1 MSILITVKATSITV
15 SNGSLVMD
23 LLVPLFN
30 LLTFEDEYSEE
41 TKTLG
46 FLYDE
51 ETDTIFLHKGVDLDY
66 LLKLLGND
74 CEVRYDLYDE
84 CKDMEFE
91 FEEVIA
97 PRSDEQVDV
106 INFICGQQDH
116 AANIDASQIFLVK
129 APGFGKCEPYSSK
142 IPSPTS
148 ETGFINMGDIK
159 VGDYVFDRQ
168 GNPTKVLQI
177 FEQGEQD
184 VYELTLTDGRT
195 ARCTKDHMWTVL
207 KRNGKLYNLT
217 LEEIMNTYKSPCKH
231 TSNRKPFK
239 LNYKIPTCDSV
250 DYPEK
255 PVPIDPWV
263 LGCFIGNGCC
273 RERSLTISSGN
284 DYVPSRIANL
294 YGFDVRRNSQHN
306 FSYTFRHKDG
316 SVVTTSEFFKDIPE
330 ICNKYSHE
338 KFIPDIYLYNT
349 SDVRLRL
356 LQGLM
361 DTDGNIAE
369 CDGRFHTTYSSTSKK
384 LLSQIVQ
391 ILQSFG
397 FSGTICADGRGY
409 EKYRKGFCGC
419 VLFKTPNAVKHRFF
433 TIPYKK
439 DIALKAQT
447 VQQKNYYNG
456 FIIKDIKKL
465 DYKENCRCILVD
477 NPEHLYL
484 TDDYIV
490 THNTYCSGVGLCKY
504 GAKTLIIMH
513 RDQLRVQWMN
523 SLYKMN
529 GLNSSYVHE
538 IDSSEELY
546 EIATGEYKPNYDV
559 YLMTH
564 ATFRAGLKRIGSM
577 KLAMNIGK
585 NLGIGLKIID
595 EAHLEFK
602 DTILMD
608 FIFNVK
614 RNLYLTATDG
624 RSSKDE
630 NSIFRHV
637 FSSCVYYKPSAM
649 LTDNRPKKWVNYY
662 GVEVNTHLNKNI
674 YKYRVVGSKSMTP
687 ASYGQWVIKRDKTLQ
702 HFKCCRDIV
711 KLLFK
716 EDQYA
721 KLIIFM
727 PLIDLCEECAYF
739 LTMELQKDPEFPYDV
754 DIRTINSKNSK
765 KDNEL
770 AKHADIIV
778 TTIGS
783 CGTGTDIPG
792 ITGIISCSPFC
803 SKIIASQV
811 FGRIRYCGKICSYYD
826 IWDSSVPMDKYWYQS
841 RKRTLGHLAL
851 NVRELSWSDDTSNEQ
866 QT

>member
-66 LLKLLGND
+66 LVRLIGND
-74 CEVRYDLYDE
+74 CEIRYDLYDE
-84 CKDMEFE
+84 FKEMEFE
-91 FEEVIA
+91 YEEIIT
-97 PRSDEQVDV
+97 PRNDEQVDV
-106 INFICGQQDH
+106 INFITGQQDH
-116 AANIDASQIFLVK
+116 ASNIEASQIFLVL
-129 APGFGKCEPYSSK
+129 GTGHGKCEPYSSK
-142 IPSPTS
+142 IPTPMVEEVNSTTYSLHDKEFKPHPIKYKYNP
-148 ETGFINMGDIK
+148 GFINMGDIK
-159 VGDYVFDRQ
+159 VGDYVFDRH
-168 GNPTKVLQI
+168 GRPTKVLKI
-177 FEQGEQD
+177 FEYGEQD
-184 VYELTLTDGRT
+184 IYQVTFEDGRT
-195 ARCTKDHMWTVL
+195 ARCTLDHMWALYVDDKEKFSTYIL
-207 KRNGKLYNLT
+207 GEDMIPMFNEGHKLYVPTCKHPVQYEDVNMYIGTEDMFETTKANYLYSSPT
-217 LEEIMNTYKSPCKH
+217 RTGDFLNNALQTAKPAADKGVYYKS
-231 TSNRKPFK
+231 
-239 LNYKIPTCDSV
+239 Y
-250 DYPEK
+250 
-255 PVPIDPWV
+255 
-263 LGCFIGNGCC
+263 
-273 RERSLTISSGN
+273 
-284 DYVPSRIANL
+284 YVPDNELQQNRVDKHINETIRPLL
-294 YGFDVRRNSQHN
+294 YSQ
-306 FSYTFRHKDG
+306 
-316 SVVTTSEFFKDIPE
+316 
-330 ICNKYSHE
+330 
-338 KFIPDIYLYNT
+338 
-349 SDVRLRL
+349 
-356 LQGLM
+356 
-361 DTDGNIAE
+361 
-369 CDGRFHTTYSSTSKK
+369 
-384 LLSQIVQ
+384 
-391 ILQSFG
+391 G
-397 FSGTICADGRGY
+397 FSAMY
-409 EKYRKGFCGC
+409 KEH
-419 VLFKTPNAVKHRFF
+419 VLYYWKSNK
-433 TIPYKK
+433 
-439 DIALKAQT
+439 LKI
-447 VQQKNYYNG
+447 V
-456 FIIKDIKKL
+456 DIKKL

-504 GAKTLIIMH
+504 GVKTLIIMH

-662 GVEVNTHLNKNI
+662 GVEVNTHVNKNI
-674 YKYRVVGSKSMTP
+674 YRYRVVGSKSMTP

-711 KLLFK
+711 KQLFK

-770 AKHADIIV
+770 AKHSDIIV

-866 QT
+866 QP

>member
-66 LLKLLGND
+66 LVRLIGND
-74 CEVRYDLYDE
+74 CEIKYDLYDE
-84 CKDMEFE
+84 FKEMEFE
-91 FEEVIA
+91 YEEIIA
-97 PRSDEQVDV
+97 PRNDEQVDV
-106 INFICGQQDH
+106 INFITGQQDH

-129 APGFGKCEPYSSK
+129 QPGFGK
-142 IPSPTS
+142 
-148 ETGFINMGDIK
+148 
-159 VGDYVFDRQ
+159 
-168 GNPTKVLQI
+168 
-177 FEQGEQD
+177 
-184 VYELTLTDGRT
+184 
-195 ARCTKDHMWTVL
+195 
-207 KRNGKLYNLT
+207 
-217 LEEIMNTYKSPCKH
+217 
-231 TSNRKPFK
+231 
-239 LNYKIPTCDSV
+239 
-250 DYPEK
+250 
-255 PVPIDPWV
+255 
-263 LGCFIGNGCC
+263 
-273 RERSLTISSGN
+273 
-284 DYVPSRIANL
+284 
-294 YGFDVRRNSQHN
+294 
-306 FSYTFRHKDG
+306 TF
-316 SVVTTSEFFKDIPE
+316 
-330 ICNKYSHE
+330 
-338 KFIPDIYLYNT
+338 
-349 SDVRLRL
+349 
-356 LQGLM
+356 
-361 DTDGNIAE
+361 
-369 CDGRFHTTYSSTSKK
+369 
-384 LLSQIVQ
+384 
-391 ILQSFG
+391 
-397 FSGTICADGRGY
+397 
-409 EKYRKGFCGC
+409 
-419 VLFKTPNAVKHRFF
+419 
-433 TIPYKK
+433 
-439 DIALKAQT
+439 
-447 VQQKNYYNG
+447 
-456 FIIKDIKKL
+456 
-465 DYKENCRCILVD
+465 
-477 NPEHLYL
+477 
-484 TDDYIV
+484 
-490 THNTYCSGVGLCKY
+490 CSGVGLCKY
-504 GAKTLIIMH
+504 GVKTLIIMH

-770 AKHADIIV
+770 AKHSDIIV

-866 QT
+866 QP

>member
-51 ETDTIFLHKGVDLDY
+51 ETDTIFLHKGVDLNY
-66 LLKLLGND
+66 LVKLIGDD
-74 CEVRYDLYDE
+74 CEIRYDLYDE
-84 CKDMEFE
+84 FKEMEFE
-91 FEEVIA
+91 YEEIIA
-97 PRSDEQVDV
+97 PRNDEQVDV
-106 INFICGQQDH
+106 INFITGQQDH
-116 AANIDASQIFLVK
+116 ASNIDASQIFLVK
-129 APGFGKCEPYSSK
+129 APGFGKCEPYSSR
-142 IPSPTS
+142 IPTPMVKEVNSTAFSLHDKEFKPHQIKYKYNP
-148 ETGFINMGDIK
+148 GFINMGDIK
-159 VGDYVFDRQ
+159 VGDYVFDRH
-168 GNPTKVLQI
+168 GKPTKVLKI
-177 FEQGEQD
+177 FEYGEQD
-184 VYELTLTDGRT
+184 IYQLTFEDGRT
-195 ARCTKDHMWTVL
+195 ARCTLDHMWALYVDDKEKFSTYIL
-207 KRNGKLYNLT
+207 GEDMITMFNEGHKLYVPT
-217 LEEIMNTYKSPCKH
+217 CKH
-231 TSNRKPFK
+231 PVQYEDANMYIGTEDMFETTKANYLYSSPARVGDFLNNALQTAKPAADK
-239 LNYKIPTCDSV
+239 GVYYNSY
-250 DYPEK
+250 
-255 PVPIDPWV
+255 
-263 LGCFIGNGCC
+263 
-273 RERSLTISSGN
+273 
-284 DYVPSRIANL
+284 YVPDDEFQQNRVDKHINETILPLL
-294 YGFDVRRNSQHN
+294 YSQ
-306 FSYTFRHKDG
+306 
-316 SVVTTSEFFKDIPE
+316 
-330 ICNKYSHE
+330 
-338 KFIPDIYLYNT
+338 
-349 SDVRLRL
+349 
-356 LQGLM
+356 
-361 DTDGNIAE
+361 
-369 CDGRFHTTYSSTSKK
+369 
-384 LLSQIVQ
+384 
-391 ILQSFG
+391 G
-397 FSGTICADGRGY
+397 FSAMY
-409 EKYRKGFCGC
+409 KEH
-419 VLFKTPNAVKHRFF
+419 VLYYWKSNK
-433 TIPYKK
+433 
-439 DIALKAQT
+439 LKI
-447 VQQKNYYNG
+447 V
-456 FIIKDIKKL
+456 DIKKL

-504 GAKTLIIMH
+504 GVKTLIIMH

-662 GVEVNTHLNKNI
+662 GVEVNTHVNKNI

-711 KLLFK
+711 KQLFK

-770 AKHADIIV
+770 AKHSDIIV

-866 QT
+866 QP

>member
-1 MSILITVKATSITV
+1 MSIIITVKATSITV
-15 SNGSLVMD
+15 SNGLLVMD

-46 FLYDE
+46 FLYDK
-51 ETDTIFLHKGVDLDY
+51 ETDTIFLHKGVDLNY
-66 LLKLLGND
+66 LVKLIGDD
-74 CEVRYDLYDE
+74 CEIRYDLHDE
-84 CKDMEFE
+84 FKEMEFE
-91 FEEVIA
+91 YEEIIA
-97 PRSDEQVDV
+97 PRNDEQVDV
-106 INFICGQQDH
+106 INFITGQQDH
-116 AANIDASQIFLVK
+116 AANIDASQIFLVL
-129 APGFGKCEPYSSK
+129 GTGHGKCEPYSSK

-148 ETGFINMGDIK
+148 ETGYTLMGDIK

-195 ARCTKDHMWTVL
+195 ARCTKDHMWTVF
-207 KRNGKLYNLT
+207 KRDGKLYNLT
-217 LEEIMNTYKSPCKH
+217 LEEIMNTYKVKRKLMPGD
-231 TSNRKPFK
+231 NRVPFSFK
-239 LNYKIPTCDSV
+239 YKIPTCDSV
-250 DYPEK
+250 DYREK

-273 RERSLTISSGN
+273 REHVLTISSCN
-284 DYVPSRIANL
+284 SEIPIRIAAL
-294 YGFDVRRNSQHN
+294 YDFDIKHN
-306 FSYTFRHKDG
+306 ENDKYSYSFYKHGKPIKSRD
-316 SVVTTSEFFKDIPE
+316 FFKNIPE
-330 ICNKYSHE
+330 IHNKYSYE
-338 KFIPDIYLYNT
+338 KTIPDVYLYNT
-349 SDVRLRL
+349 SSIRLRL

-361 DTDGNIAE
+361 DTDGSISYG
-369 CDGRFHTTYSSTSKK
+369 DKRYHVTYSSTSKT
-384 LLSQIVQ
+384 LLKQIQ
-391 ILQSFG
+391 NILYSFG
-397 FSGTICADGRGY
+397 FSANITDDGRPDKYKSGY
-409 EKYRKGFCGC
+409 CGIL
-419 VLFKTPNAVKHRFF
+419 VFRIPNRIKTDFF
-433 TIPYKK
+433 TVSYKK
-439 DIALKAQT
+439 KLAEDAKEVPQE
-447 VQQKNYYNG
+447 NRYNG

-504 GAKTLIIMH
+504 GVKTLIIMH

-662 GVEVNTHLNKNI
+662 GVEVNTHVNKNI

-711 KLLFK
+711 KQLFK

-866 QT
+866 QP

>member
-66 LLKLLGND
+66 LVRLIGND
-74 CEVRYDLYDE
+74 CEIRYDLYDE
-84 CKDMEFE
+84 FKEMEFE
-91 FEEVIA
+91 YEEIIA
-97 PRSDEQVDV
+97 PRNDEQVDV
-106 INFICGQQDH
+106 INFITGQQDH
-116 AANIDASQIFLVK
+116 ASNIEASQIFLVK
-129 APGFGKCEPYSSK
+129 QPGFGKAEPYSSK
-142 IPSPTS
+142 IPTPMVKEVNSTAYSLHDKEFKPHPIKYKYNP
-148 ETGFINMGDIK
+148 GFINMGDIK
-159 VGDYVFDRQ
+159 VGDYVFDRH
-168 GNPTKVLQI
+168 GKPTEVLKI
-177 FEQGEQD
+177 FEYGEQD
-184 VYELTLTDGRT
+184 IYQLTFEDGRT
-195 ARCTKDHMWTVL
+195 ARCTLDHMWALYVDDKEKFSTYIL
-207 KRNGKLYNLT
+207 GEDMITMFNEGHKLYVPTCKHPVQYEDVNMYIGTEDMFETTKANYLYSSPARAGDFLNAT
-217 LEEIMNTYKSPCKH
+217 LQTAKPATDKGIYYKSYYVPDNEFQQNRVDKHINETILPLLYSQGFSATYKEHVLYYWK
-231 TSNRKPFK
+231 SNK
-239 LNYKIPTCDSV
+239 LKIV
-250 DYPEK
+250 
-255 PVPIDPWV
+255 
-263 LGCFIGNGCC
+263 
-273 RERSLTISSGN
+273 
-284 DYVPSRIANL
+284 
-294 YGFDVRRNSQHN
+294 
-306 FSYTFRHKDG
+306 
-316 SVVTTSEFFKDIPE
+316 
-330 ICNKYSHE
+330 
-338 KFIPDIYLYNT
+338 
-349 SDVRLRL
+349 
-356 LQGLM
+356 
-361 DTDGNIAE
+361 
-369 CDGRFHTTYSSTSKK
+369 
-384 LLSQIVQ
+384 
-391 ILQSFG
+391 
-397 FSGTICADGRGY
+397 
-409 EKYRKGFCGC
+409 
-419 VLFKTPNAVKHRFF
+419 
-433 TIPYKK
+433 
-439 DIALKAQT
+439 
-447 VQQKNYYNG
+447 
-456 FIIKDIKKL
+456 DIKKL

-504 GAKTLIIMH
+504 GVKTLIIMH

-637 FSSCVYYKPSAM
+637 FSNCVYYKPSAM

-662 GVEVNTHLNKNI
+662 GVEVNTHVNKNI
-674 YKYRVVGSKSMTP
+674 YRYRVVGSKSMTP

-711 KLLFK
+711 KMLFK

-770 AKHADIIV
+770 AKHSDIIV

-803 SKIIASQV
+803 SKIVASQV

-866 QT
+866 QP

>member
-1 MSILITVKATSITV
+1 MSTIITVKATSITV
-15 SNGSLVMD
+15 SNGLLVMD
-23 LLVPLFN
+23 LLQPLFN
-30 LLTFEDEYSEE
+30 LCTYEDEYVEE

-51 ETDTIFLHKGVDLDY
+51 ETDTIYLHKGVDINY
-66 LLKLLGND
+66 LVKLLGND
-74 CEVRYDLYDE
+74 CEIRYDLYDE
-84 CKDMEFE
+84 YRDMEFE
-91 FEEVIA
+91 YEEVIA

-116 AANIDASQIFLVK
+116 ASNIDASQIFLVLGTGKGK
-129 APGFGKCEPYSSK
+129 AQPYSSR
-142 IPSPTS
+142 IPTPMMRKNTAA
-148 ETGFINMGDIK
+148 TMDFIGKDFKPELKRVTYEECMNYITMGELQI
-159 VGDYVFDRQ
+159 GDTIFDRH
-168 GNPTKVLQI
+168 GRPTKILNI
-177 FEQGEQD
+177 FEQGERD
-184 VYELTLTDGRT
+184 VYKLTFEDGRT
-195 ARCTKDHMWTVL
+195 ALCDYEHLWPVFVGDKDKWSSYFTYEILEMLNNDISVFIPLCGPVHYPYHSWGHGLTMEDTDSLSYKYNSPNKMEIFLKQYGFTESEGNVKLIDDSWEDKGKEHRINFIKNTVL
-207 KRNGKLYNLT
+207 PILYAMGYIAYLKEDGVVYYRKDKKLR
-217 LEEIMNTYKSPCKH
+217 IVH
-231 TSNRKPFK
+231 
-239 LNYKIPTCDSV
+239 
-250 DYPEK
+250 
-255 PVPIDPWV
+255 ID
-263 LGCFIGNGCC
+263 
-273 RERSLTISSGN
+273 
-284 DYVPSRIANL
+284 
-294 YGFDVRRNSQHN
+294 
-306 FSYTFRHKDG
+306 
-316 SVVTTSEFFKDIPE
+316 
-330 ICNKYSHE
+330 YSHRE
-338 KFIPDIYLYNT
+338 
-349 SDVRLRL
+349 
-356 LQGLM
+356 
-361 DTDGNIAE
+361 
-369 CDGRFHTTYSSTSKK
+369 
-384 LLSQIVQ
+384 
-391 ILQSFG
+391 QS
-397 FSGTICADGRGY
+397 
-409 EKYRKGFCGC
+409 
-419 VLFKTPNAVKHRFF
+419 
-433 TIPYKK
+433 
-439 DIALKAQT
+439 
-447 VQQKNYYNG
+447 
-456 FIIKDIKKL
+456 
-465 DYKENCRCILVD
+465 RCIMVD

-504 GAKTLIIMH
+504 ATKTLIIMH
-513 RDQLRVQWMN
+513 RDTLRSQWVN

-538 IDSSEELY
+538 IESSEELY

-564 ATFRAGLKRIGSM
+564 ATFRAGLKRIRSM
-577 KLAMNIGK
+577 KTAMNIGK

-602 DTILMD
+602 DTILIDM
-608 FIFNVK
+608 IFNVK

-637 FSSCVYYKPSAM
+637 FSNCVYYKPSAM

-662 GVEVNTHLNKNI
+662 GVEVNTNLNKNI
-674 YKYRVVGSKSMTP
+674 YRYRVVGSKSMTP
-687 ASYGQWVIKRDKTLQ
+687 ASYGQWVIKRDKTKQ

-711 KLLFK
+711 KMLFK

-770 AKHADIIV
+770 AKRSDIIV

-792 ITGIISCSPFC
+792 ITGIIACSPFV
-803 SKIIASQV
+803 SKITASQV
-811 FGRIRYCGKICSYYD
+811 FGRLRYCGKICSYYD

-841 RKRTLGHLAL
+841 RSKTIGHLAL

-866 QT
+866 QP

>member
-1 MSILITVKATSITV
+1 MSTIITVKATSITV
-15 SNGSLVMD
+15 SNGLLVMD
-23 LLVPLFN
+23 LLQPLFN
-30 LLTFEDEYSEE
+30 LCTYEDEYVEE

-51 ETDTIFLHKGVDLDY
+51 ETDTIYLHKGVDINY

-74 CEVRYDLYDE
+74 CEIRYDLHDE
-84 CKDMEFE
+84 FKEMEFE
-91 FEEVIA
+91 YEEIIA
-97 PRSDEQVDV
+97 PRNDEQVDV
-106 INFICGQQDH
+106 INFITGQQDH

-142 IPSPTS
+142 IPTPMVKEVNSTAFSLPDKEPHTIKYKYNP
-148 ETGFINMGDIK
+148 GFINMGDIK
-159 VGDYVFDRQ
+159 VGDYVFDRH
-168 GNPTKVLQI
+168 GRPTKVFKI
-177 FEQGEQD
+177 FEYGEQD
-184 VYELTLTDGRT
+184 IYQLTFEDGRT
-195 ARCTKDHMWTVL
+195 ARCTLDHMWALYVDDKEKFSTYIL
-207 KRNGKLYNLT
+207 GEDMIPMFNEGHKLYVPTCKHPVQYKDVNMYIGTEDMFETTKANYLYSSPDRAGDFLNNALQT
-217 LEEIMNTYKSPCKH
+217 AKPATDKGIYYKS
-231 TSNRKPFK
+231 
-239 LNYKIPTCDSV
+239 Y
-250 DYPEK
+250 
-255 PVPIDPWV
+255 
-263 LGCFIGNGCC
+263 
-273 RERSLTISSGN
+273 
-284 DYVPSRIANL
+284 YVPDNEFQQNRIDKHINETILPLL
-294 YGFDVRRNSQHN
+294 YSQ
-306 FSYTFRHKDG
+306 
-316 SVVTTSEFFKDIPE
+316 
-330 ICNKYSHE
+330 
-338 KFIPDIYLYNT
+338 
-349 SDVRLRL
+349 
-356 LQGLM
+356 
-361 DTDGNIAE
+361 
-369 CDGRFHTTYSSTSKK
+369 
-384 LLSQIVQ
+384 
-391 ILQSFG
+391 G
-397 FSGTICADGRGY
+397 FSAIYREHVLY
-409 EKYRKGFCGC
+409 YRKSN
-419 VLFKTPNAVKHRFF
+419 K
-433 TIPYKK
+433 
-439 DIALKAQT
+439 LKI
-447 VQQKNYYNG
+447 V
-456 FIIKDIKKL
+456 DIKKL

-504 GAKTLIIMH
+504 GVKTLIIMH

-564 ATFRAGLKRIGSM
+564 ATFRAGLKRIRSM
-577 KLAMNIGK
+577 KTAMNIGK

-602 DTILMD
+602 DTILIDM
-608 FIFNVK
+608 IFNVK

-637 FSSCVYYKPSAM
+637 FSNCVYYKPSAM

-662 GVEVNTHLNKNI
+662 GVEVNTHVNKNI

-687 ASYGQWVIKRDKTLQ
+687 ASYGTWVIKRDKTKQ
-702 HFKCCRDIV
+702 HLKCCRDIV
-711 KLLFK
+711 KILFK

-765 KDNEL
+765 KDNEI
-770 AKHADIIV
+770 AKRSDIIV

-792 ITGIISCSPFC
+792 ITGIISCSPFKSRITC
-803 SKIIASQV
+803 EQV

-826 IWDSSVPMDKYWYQS
+826 IYDESVLMDKILFKCRLKTFQ
-841 RKRTLGHLAL
+841 RLAL
-851 NVRELSWSDDTSNEQ
+851 NVKRLTWTDDESQ
-866 QT
+866 

>member
-1 MSILITVKATSITV
+1 MSVIITVKATSITV
-15 SNGSLVMD
+15 SNGLLVMD

-51 ETDTIFLHKGVDLDY
+51 ETDTIFLHKGVDLNY
-66 LLKLLGND
+66 LVKLIGDD
-74 CEVRYDLYDE
+74 CEIRYDLHDE
-84 CKDMEFE
+84 FKEMEFE
-91 FEEVIA
+91 YEEIIA
-97 PRSDEQVDV
+97 PRNDEQVDV
-106 INFICGQQDH
+106 INFITGQQDH

-129 APGFGKCEPYSSK
+129 QPGFGK
-142 IPSPTS
+142 
-148 ETGFINMGDIK
+148 
-159 VGDYVFDRQ
+159 
-168 GNPTKVLQI
+168 
-177 FEQGEQD
+177 
-184 VYELTLTDGRT
+184 
-195 ARCTKDHMWTVL
+195 
-207 KRNGKLYNLT
+207 
-217 LEEIMNTYKSPCKH
+217 
-231 TSNRKPFK
+231 
-239 LNYKIPTCDSV
+239 
-250 DYPEK
+250 
-255 PVPIDPWV
+255 
-263 LGCFIGNGCC
+263 
-273 RERSLTISSGN
+273 
-284 DYVPSRIANL
+284 
-294 YGFDVRRNSQHN
+294 
-306 FSYTFRHKDG
+306 TF
-316 SVVTTSEFFKDIPE
+316 
-330 ICNKYSHE
+330 
-338 KFIPDIYLYNT
+338 
-349 SDVRLRL
+349 
-356 LQGLM
+356 
-361 DTDGNIAE
+361 
-369 CDGRFHTTYSSTSKK
+369 
-384 LLSQIVQ
+384 
-391 ILQSFG
+391 
-397 FSGTICADGRGY
+397 
-409 EKYRKGFCGC
+409 
-419 VLFKTPNAVKHRFF
+419 
-433 TIPYKK
+433 
-439 DIALKAQT
+439 
-447 VQQKNYYNG
+447 
-456 FIIKDIKKL
+456 
-465 DYKENCRCILVD
+465 
-477 NPEHLYL
+477 
-484 TDDYIV
+484 
-490 THNTYCSGVGLCKY
+490 CSGVGLCKY
-504 GAKTLIIMH
+504 GVKTLIIMH

-662 GVEVNTHLNKNI
+662 GVEVNTHVNKNI

-711 KLLFK
+711 KQLFK

-770 AKHADIIV
+770 AKHSDIIV

-792 ITGIISCSPFC
+792 ITGIISCSPFV
-803 SKIIASQV
+803 SKVTCQQV

-851 NVRELSWSDDTSNEQ
+851 NVRELSWSDDADTGEQ
-866 QT
+866 AE

>member
-1 MSILITVKATSITV
+1 MSVIITVKATSITV
-15 SNGSLVMD
+15 SNGLLVMD

-51 ETDTIFLHKGVDLDY
+51 ETDTIFLHKGVDLNY

-84 CKDMEFE
+84 CRDMEFE

-116 AANIDASQIFLVK
+116 ASNINASQIFLVK
-129 APGFGKCEPYSSK
+129 KPGFGK
-142 IPSPTS
+142 
-148 ETGFINMGDIK
+148 
-159 VGDYVFDRQ
+159 
-168 GNPTKVLQI
+168 
-177 FEQGEQD
+177 
-184 VYELTLTDGRT
+184 
-195 ARCTKDHMWTVL
+195 
-207 KRNGKLYNLT
+207 
-217 LEEIMNTYKSPCKH
+217 
-231 TSNRKPFK
+231 
-239 LNYKIPTCDSV
+239 
-250 DYPEK
+250 
-255 PVPIDPWV
+255 
-263 LGCFIGNGCC
+263 
-273 RERSLTISSGN
+273 
-284 DYVPSRIANL
+284 
-294 YGFDVRRNSQHN
+294 
-306 FSYTFRHKDG
+306 TF
-316 SVVTTSEFFKDIPE
+316 
-330 ICNKYSHE
+330 
-338 KFIPDIYLYNT
+338 
-349 SDVRLRL
+349 
-356 LQGLM
+356 
-361 DTDGNIAE
+361 
-369 CDGRFHTTYSSTSKK
+369 
-384 LLSQIVQ
+384 
-391 ILQSFG
+391 
-397 FSGTICADGRGY
+397 
-409 EKYRKGFCGC
+409 
-419 VLFKTPNAVKHRFF
+419 
-433 TIPYKK
+433 
-439 DIALKAQT
+439 
-447 VQQKNYYNG
+447 
-456 FIIKDIKKL
+456 
-465 DYKENCRCILVD
+465 
-477 NPEHLYL
+477 
-484 TDDYIV
+484 
-490 THNTYCSGVGLCKY
+490 CSGYGLGKY
-504 GAKTLIIMH
+504 GKKTLIIMH
-513 RDQLRVQWMN
+513 RDTLRTQWVE

-674 YKYRVVGSKSMTP
+674 YRYRVVGSKSMTP

-770 AKHADIIV
+770 AKHSDIIV

-866 QT
+866 QP